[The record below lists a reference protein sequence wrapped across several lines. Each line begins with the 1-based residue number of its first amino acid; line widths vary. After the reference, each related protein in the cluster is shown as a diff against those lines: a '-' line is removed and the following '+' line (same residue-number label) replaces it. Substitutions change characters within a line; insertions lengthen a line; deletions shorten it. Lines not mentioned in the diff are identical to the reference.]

1 MVRHESNIFLCGHRR
16 TGPGGGGG
24 GAGGMQPPK
33 FWATQIFLGRKRNL
47 GKARF

>member
-24 GAGGMQPPK
+24 AGGMQPPK
-33 FWATQIFLGRKRNL
+33 FWATQIFWAGREI
-47 GKARF
+47 